1 MKSTFHAI
9 LLSAAVSAIDAE
21 ASAESESQT
30 TYGVPLSGLLPA
42 PLAAQTIQFPTG
54 LTVGG
59 GSVLPV
65 VLPFNAIVPK
75 LLLKHLPEA
84 TISW

>member
-21 ASAESESQT
+21 ASAESQT
-30 TYGVPLSGLLPA
+30 TYGVPLAAGSLQA
-42 PLAAQTIQFPTG
+42 PLAAQTIQFPTD

-65 VLPFNAIVPK
+65 VPSFNAIVPK
-75 LLLKHLPEA
+75 LL
-84 TISW
+84 

>member
-1 MKSTFHAI
+1 MMKSTFHAI

-21 ASAESESQT
+21 ASAESQT
-30 TYGVPLSGLLPA
+30 TYGMPLAGSLQA
-42 PLAAQTIQFPTG
+42 PLAAQTIQFPTD

-65 VLPFNAIVPK
+65 VPSFNAIVPQ
-75 LLLKHLPEA
+75 LL
-84 TISW
+84 